1 MTGSFTYATEYLQD
15 PRSQAISLSLPL
27 RGEPYGRMDAMPYFE
42 GLVPEG
48 NARALM
54 AADLHVRSDDYLSML
69 AACGSDCV
77 GDLMLTEGE
86 AATKMGWEPIS
97 DEDMASVLA
106 RPQAMTELNRA
117 SRLSLAGT
125 QNKVGLAHVPGEPLS
140 SGWYR
145 PLGRAASSHILK
157 VSSKDAISYF
167 EYLCMRAA
175 EACGLRVARTELLGF
190 STPVVVS
197 ERFDRR
203 VWFAGGE
210 LDVDRLHQEDL
221 AQAFGLVSSSKYAE
235 LEGGSLHAIAGLI
248 LHEAED
254 PARDL
259 AELSKLS
266 CFNYLIGNCDN
277 HLKNLSILYNN
288 NWSGFSLAPAYDL
301 VCTTWFPEYSR
312 DMGMA
317 LGGVH
322 DIDAVTAD
330 DVRALAGEI
339 GIGAR
344 ALKRMAHELSEQIA
358 DAVYGAAEEAPAELD
373 EIPWKAE
380 ELVRDLEPRRL
391 VLAAV

>member
-1 MTGSFTYATEYLQD
+1 MTGAFFYATTYLED
-15 PRSQAISLSLPL
+15 PCSQPISRSLPL
-27 RGEPYGRMDAMPYFE
+27 RVEPYSRGDAMPYFE

-54 AADLHVRSDDYLSML
+54 AAELHVRADDYLSML

-77 GDLMLTEGE
+77 GDLVITSGE
-86 AATKMGWEPIS
+86 VLPETGWEAIS
-97 DEDMASVLA
+97 DEDMAAVLA
-106 RPQAMTELNRA
+106 RPRAMTELNHA

-125 QNKVGLAHVPGEPLS
+125 QNKVGLTHVPGEALS
-140 SGWYR
+140 SGWLR

-167 EYLCMRAA
+167 EFLCMRAA
-175 EACGLRVARTELLGF
+175 ETCRVRVARTELLGF
-190 STPVVVS
+190 STPVIVS
-197 ERFDRR
+197 ERFDRL
-203 VWFAGGE
+203 VTYGSGE
-210 LDVDRLHQEDL
+210 LEVERLHQEDV
-221 AQAFGLVSSSKYAE
+221 AQAFGLVSDSKYTE
-235 LEGGSLHAIAGLI
+235 LEGGSIHAIAALL

-259 AELSKLS
+259 AELARLS

-277 HLKNLSILYNN
+277 HLKNLSLLYNDD
-288 NWSGFSLAPAYDL
+288 WSGFSLAPAYDL
-301 VCTTWFPEYSR
+301 VCTTWFPEYSH

-322 DIDAVTAD
+322 DIDAITPD
-330 DVRALAGEI
+330 DVRSLAGEI

-344 ALKRMAHELSEQIA
+344 AFRRMAHELSEQIV
-358 DAVYGAAEEAPAELD
+358 DAVFGAAEEAPAELD
-373 EIPWKAE
+373 EVQWKAE
-380 ELVRDLEPRRL
+380 ELVHEIEPRRL